1 MSKGLCLK
9 IQRASRMSVYLSI
22 YYMSRFLYIYFL
34 DFYDI
39 FFANTVVAQCCFQKF
54 IKIRSRFLGIFQT
67 EKVAILNRN
76 ENICK
81 KNYVLNFYHYCLQK
95 KVRYWKKHSRQ
106 VNFLFHWMF
115 FSGLEQGDPAEKR
128 EKNAC
133 NIRLFLKVSSIFYPD
148 NTFILPPTVRHDACT
163 MGQKC
168 KNDAT
173 CKYI

>member
-9 IQRASRMSVYLSI
+9 IQRASRTSVYLSI
-22 YYMSRFLYIYFL
+22 HYMSRFLYIF
-34 DFYDI
+34 FRFFDI
-39 FFANTVVAQCCFQKF
+39 FFANTVAQCCFQKF
-54 IKIRSRFLGIFQT
+54 IKICSRFLGIFQT
-67 EKVAILNRN
+67 EKVAILNQK

-128 EKNAC
+128 EKK
-133 NIRLFLKVSSIFYPD
+133 LV
-148 NTFILPPTVRHDACT
+148 T
-163 MGQKC
+163 
-168 KNDAT
+168 
-173 CKYI
+173 